1 MFPFLIGLLGGA
13 AAGGGYVLLNN
24 PRSGS
29 ENQIFVKNYVNNTKE
44 NVKDVQDK
52 ASNVQA
58 AINDVKTE
66 VTKLQVGF
74 IPEVKTIVEDFQTEA
89 AVYSRRITD
98 EIDVINQHATVMTN
112 RINAQNQEVQVDLTG
127 NQESE

>member
-1 MFPFLIGLLGGA
+1 M
-13 AAGGGYVLLNN
+13 
-24 PRSGS
+24 
-29 ENQIFVKNYVNNTKE
+29 KNYVNNTKE

-127 NQESE
+127 NQENE